1 MKEGEIMTKSTEEMI
16 LNELFNLNHKIDK
29 FQDEVREK
37 MVTKEEFKREMD
49 KMATK
54 EELQKVKEELKS
66 ERATK
71 GELQKVKEELKSE
84 RATKED
90 ISKMVTKEEFK
101 TEIDL
106 QANDISQILD
116 DIVKSFQN
124 REKQLELRLLK

>member
-1 MKEGEIMTKSTEEMI
+1 MTKSTEEMI

-66 ERATK
+66 EM
-71 GELQKVKEELKSE
+71 
-84 RATKED
+84 ATKED